1 MRSFFTKRTDPVE
14 TAAYVLAGMFLP
26 EVREF
31 IKDTRPKTF
40 FCESGLLTRTN
51 FIREGLPKGGH
62 SSTHTRGCTIT
73 WHGTVQ
79 SDIGEVGVG
88 AWGWYQGSGG
98 VVYGRW
104 CPKRVRGTGQAGQ
117 TSLAGWARQGRSR
130 GSICVYRTT
139 RVWDRRCSDTSAI
152 IALRL
157 APIRPSRQHYAH
169 LLVRFTP
176 PPLTRRR
183 PPYLLRLPTARAA
196 SGRARCNGPPAW
208 EQEPRGGAEP
218 R

>member
-62 SSTHTRGCTIT
+62 SSTHTRDVCTIT

-104 CPKRVRGTGQAGQ
+104 RPKRVRGTGQAGQ
-117 TSLAGWARQGRSR
+117 TSLAGWTRQGRSR
-130 GSICVYRTT
+130 GSICVYRVTP
-139 RVWDRRCSDTSAI
+139 AFG
-152 IALRL
+152 IAA
-157 APIRPSRQHYAH
+157 APIRP
-169 LLVRFTP
+169 L
-176 PPLTRRR
+176 
-183 PPYLLRLPTARAA
+183 
-196 SGRARCNGPPAW
+196 
-208 EQEPRGGAEP
+208 
-218 R
+218 